1 MKLPH
6 KHQNLWCCCS
16 SSRRRSAQPAVYRTH
31 TRCVRWDHTR
41 CSDWTH
47 DDSD

>member
-16 SSRRRSAQPAVYRTH
+16 SSRRRSAHPAVYRTH
-31 TRCVRWDHTR
+31 TRCVRRDHTR
-41 CSDWTH
+41 CSDWTQ